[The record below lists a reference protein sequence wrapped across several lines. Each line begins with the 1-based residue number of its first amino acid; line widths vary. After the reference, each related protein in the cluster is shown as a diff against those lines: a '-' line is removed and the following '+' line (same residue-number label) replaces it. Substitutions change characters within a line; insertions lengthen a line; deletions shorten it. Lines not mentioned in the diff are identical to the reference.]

1 MTRRRR
7 QKEDE
12 KQPGIPPGLVGIV
25 ADNEDPLH
33 LGRVKVIIP
42 AISEEEVCEKWI
54 LPFPGATS
62 PQGHGFASIPQK
74 GVEVALWSRA
84 GGKNELFYTTQFN
97 EAGALPEDVPDESV
111 ACLRFPCDLKIMCE
125 GDLMLQAGRVLIKS
139 EFGTVQISGAA
150 GLILSPVDDGGGA

>member
-1 MTRRRR
+1 MNRRAEQLDDDGRS
-7 QKEDE
+7 
-12 KQPGIPPGLVGIV
+12 GLPNGLNGIV

-33 LGRVKVIIP
+33 LGRVKVLIP
-42 AISEEEVCEKWI
+42 AVSETEVCEKWI
-54 LPFPGATS
+54 KPFPGS
-62 PQGHGFASIPQK
+62 ISRQGHGFASIPQR

-84 GGKNELFYTTQFN
+84 GGKHELFYTTQFN

-111 ACLRFPCDLKIMCE
+111 ACLRYPCDLKIICE

-150 GLILSPVDDGGGA
+150 GLIFSPVDDGGGA